1 MRIPTRLRHRL
12 VGATIVLGGAASTDV
27 ADSSEAPTSTLPK
40 FVRPAHCRAS
50 QPSSTPS
57 SSSTKEHQDRSAGY
71 AEWLASRGV
80 EGVENIT
87 LSDDDGDASLSD
99 RGQHLYP
106 SRWKRLGRNP
116 NPAVV
121 MTFPLDGGRVVSEST
136 VAADPTYA
144 ACAEKG
150 FDILILY
157 LMIERMKDEHGQAD
171 PWMHRVARRQLSAP
185 VTWGFNEIDW
195 LRGTSLYR
203 AVMHQ
208 RDALKQ
214 QWEQGGVRQACTE
227 LARSAGLRS
236 PTFEDYTWA
245 TAAFTLFAVPLKG
258 DGDGQNPHGG
268 RHDLHSFRSLRSLHS
283 LQIVPGLE
291 VFRPASGSATAT
303 SCHLDVDEAKQQ
315 LCVVCPKPATGS
327 PLVLSHSSAPEG
339 DDDGD
344 DDDEEEEQ
352 SVEQLLFTYGVLD
365 ADPSCEVLMIECPI
379 PPVEQ
384 WDASIKRRFA
394 LLLED
399 DLRPQLF
406 LSRRRVGSIAK
417 TAGKKAGN
425 TSARQRRFEDMFPPG
440 VRETISIFVM
450 DDDQVRDR
458 IQGGGAGDRAG
469 TRADDTH
476 VDPVAASGMRMA
488 VLTTVVRLLEVKQ
501 YELESDEKGTGSLE
515 ADQRLSESIDAEQR
529 GTTAMPH
536 SGPTTRQRAALRHR
550 MSQKLLVREYLRV
563 YGEALQDEMA
573 YLRALVG
580 DGVATSNEL

>member
-12 VGATIVLGGAASTDV
+12 VGATIVLGGATSFASD
-27 ADSSEAPTSTLPK
+27 SEAPTIST
-40 FVRPAHCRAS
+40 FRPAHCRAS

-80 EGVENIT
+80 QGVENIT

-150 FDILILY
+150 YDILILY

-171 PWMHRVARRQLSAP
+171 AWMHRVARRQLSAP

-214 QWEQGGVRQACTE
+214 QWEQGGVRQACTD

-245 TAAFTLFAVPLKG
+245 TAAFTLFAVPLEGDG

-268 RHDLHSFRSLRSLHS
+268 RHDLHSLHS

-315 LCVVCPKPATGS
+315 LCVVCPKPAPGS
-327 PLVLSHSSAPEG
+327 TLVLSHRSSPG
-339 DDDGD
+339 DDDDGD
-344 DDDEEEEQ
+344 DDGEEQ

-406 LSRRRVGSIAK
+406 LSRRRVGGIAK
-417 TAGKKAGN
+417 TAGEKAGN

-469 TRADDTH
+469 ARADGTH
-476 VDPVAASGMRMA
+476 VDPVDPVAASGMRMA
-488 VLTTVVRLLEVKQ
+488 VLTTVVRLLELKQ

-580 DGVATSNEL
+580 DGGGG